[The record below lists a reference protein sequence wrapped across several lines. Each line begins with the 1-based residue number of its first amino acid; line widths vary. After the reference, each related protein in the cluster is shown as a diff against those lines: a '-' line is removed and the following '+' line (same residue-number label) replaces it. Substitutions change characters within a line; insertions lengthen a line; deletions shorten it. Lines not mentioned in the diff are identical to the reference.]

1 VFGVD
6 PQVKVWFAARYLPQ
20 QWQVPAAI
28 GFIALGLLL
37 VWGAVSITRRYAGQP

>member
-37 VWGAVSITRRYAGQP
+37 AWGAVSITRRYAVQP